1 MARPFQ
7 NPAKAFRLAALC
19 VFGVVSMGL
28 ASSVFPMDRDALQRL
43 IGERDAVMLVNP
55 QQETVLSLH
64 ADLPLVPASTIKLL
78 TVLSA
83 FHHLHPDYR
92 FRTEFF
98 ESHSGDLIVKGYGDP
113 FLTSEVL
120 RDVAL
125 RIAQV
130 RTGFRDLVLDD
141 SFFPPTIFIDGI
153 EANTE
158 PYNAPPGALCVNF
171 NTVAFRKAG
180 KRGKPESADPDL
192 PLTPVAINRIHQSG
206 LSSGRITVANDRQGC
221 LRYAGEAIRVMLQ
234 RCGVMIQG
242 KIRIGQA
249 DTASP
254 DRMLLRY
261 SSQMNLEEMAAKLL
275 EFSSNFI
282 ANQIFLTMG
291 AEGFGS
297 PATLEKS
304 RRMVDEYVRQALGGA
319 DIVMVEGSGISRLNR
334 IRAKDMDR
342 ILSLFEPYRHL
353 MRRKDGQWFKTG
365 TLDGVRNRVGF
376 MADAQGGIWRFVVM
390 LNGPGKSTDG
400 IMQVLQPEEALR
412 R

>member
-1 MARPFQ
+1 MARHFR
-7 NPAKAFRLAALC
+7 NPRHVHRLAVG
-19 VFGVVSMGL
+19 VFWAVVLGFA
-28 ASSVFPMDRDALQRL
+28 ASAFPADTDALQRL
-43 IGERDAVMLVNP
+43 VGERDAVMLVNP
-55 QQETVLSLH
+55 QHETVLALH
-64 ADLPLVPASTIKLL
+64 ADLPLVPASILKLL

-83 FHHLHPDYR
+83 FHDLHPDYR

-98 ESHSGDLIVKGYGDP
+98 ESHGGDLIVKGYGDP

-120 RDVAL
+120 RDVAM

-130 RTGFRDLVLDD
+130 KTVFRDLVLDD
-141 SFFPPTIFIDGI
+141 SFFSPAISIDGI

-171 NTVAFRKAG
+171 NTVAFRRAG

-192 PLTPVAINRIHQSG
+192 PLTPVAIRKIQQSR

-221 LRYAGEAIRVMLQ
+221 LRYAGEAIRAMLQ
-234 RCGVMIQG
+234 RSGVTFQG
-242 KIRIGQA
+242 KIRLGQT

-254 DRMLLRY
+254 NRMLLRY
-261 SSQMNLEEMAAKLL
+261 SSQMDLEEMAAKLL
-275 EFSSNFI
+275 EYSSNFI

-291 AEGFGS
+291 AELCGA

-342 ILSLFEPYRHL
+342 ILALFAPYRHL

-376 MADAQGGIWRFVVM
+376 MEDAQGGIWRFVVM
-390 LNGPGKSTDG
+390 LNEPGKRTDG
-400 IMQVLQPEEALR
+400 IMQLLRPGEVLKP
-412 R
+412 